1 MKSRSNEDACC
12 KFCRWEWDDIAETC
26 VPNFLLVNGVPQ
38 YSPMACIGS
47 YEDAAKFEA
56 LVAKELTALDYEDV
70 PCAHGMGF
78 FCPKPPFAGKDCT
91 RWCLL
96 REARLKVE
104 RMM

>member
-1 MKSRSNEDACC
+1 MARREACC
-12 KFCRWEWDDIAETC
+12 KLCRWERSDKEGVC
-26 VPNFLLVNGVPQ
+26 LPNFLIVNERPIYESKVCVGD
-38 YSPMACIGS
+38 
-47 YEDAAKFEA
+47 YEDSAKFEA
-56 LVAKELTALDYEDV
+56 LVAKELTAFDYEDV

-96 REARLKVE
+96 REARLKAE

>member
-1 MKSRSNEDACC
+1 MRKSSEDACC
-12 KFCRWEWDDIAETC
+12 KLCRWEWDDESEMC
-26 VPNFLLVNGVPQ
+26 MPNFLVVNGRPI
-38 YSPMACIGS
+38 YESKACEGD

-78 FCPKPPFAGKDCT
+78 FCPKPPFAGKDCA

>member
-1 MKSRSNEDACC
+1 MARRDACC
-12 KFCRWEWDDIAETC
+12 KSCRWQRSDKDGVC
-26 VPNFLLVNGVPQ
+26 VPNFLIVNGRPI
-38 YSPMACIGS
+38 YEPKACVGN

-78 FCPKPPFAGKDCT
+78 FCPKPPFAGKDCA